1 MKAVIDGKLYDTET
15 AHVVAA
21 RDWHSP
27 HRSYETMYQTRKGAW
42 LLRTISDTGPPVIPS
57 LLRGIHRTE
66 VEKWIEWLNPLED
79 YEALQWLERYSS
91 VDIIL
96 KHCADQVEEM

>member
-1 MKAVIDGKLYDTET
+1 MASCMTPKRLM
-15 AHVVAA
+15 
-21 RDWHSP
+21 W
-27 HRSYETMYQTRKGAW
+27 
-42 LLRTISDTGPPVIPS
+42 S
-57 LLRGIHRTE
+57 LQEIGIHRTE